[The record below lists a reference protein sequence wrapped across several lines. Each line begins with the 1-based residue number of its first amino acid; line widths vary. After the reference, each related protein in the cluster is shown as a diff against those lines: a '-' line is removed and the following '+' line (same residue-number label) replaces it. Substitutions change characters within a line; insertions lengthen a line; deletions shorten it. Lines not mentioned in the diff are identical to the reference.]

1 MSISFLHC
9 RKLTALY
16 WLSFSLRTKSSMR
29 WQRSSTALMAGR
41 TPSGAQPWSTSWGRV
56 RTRCWGSYK
65 RSSMRPSGI
74 RRLIVTSGSSSLMT
88 SFRKTWP
95 DSYGLGQRYFFFL
108 KKLIIMIS
116 WIKIWVCCCKYINE
130 IEFQHPPPNLHSPP
144 PPKKNVYYL

>member
-1 MSISFLHC
+1 MRFFSKYQQKGARVISHFTLITLDKILICGFYFNTTHVSISFLHC

-41 TPSGAQPWSTSWGRV
+41 TPTGAQPWSTSWGRV

-95 DSYGLGQRYFFFL
+95 DSYGLGQR
-108 KKLIIMIS
+108 
-116 WIKIWVCCCKYINE
+116 
-130 IEFQHPPPNLHSPP
+130 
-144 PPKKNVYYL
+144 